1 MFVKLGIGAGTAI
14 HFATLKCRLAL
25 VGRCVL
31 MGKLIIFANMC
42 DMYISIPFNRNEA
55 ALKQV
60 AESCKEKGS
69 PDVQFF
75 VKDLID
81 AEACRATVED
91 AVAHFGGTEIFLMFR
106 LSKQVCTLYTYS
118 FSF

>member
-1 MFVKLGIGAGTAI
+1 MCIN
-14 HFATLKCRLAL
+14 
-25 VGRCVL
+25 
-31 MGKLIIFANMC
+31 GKIYHLC
-42 DMYISIPFNRNEA
+42 QYVRYVPIPFNRNEA

-91 AVAHFGGTEIFLMFR
+91 AVAHFGGTEIFSMFR
-106 LSKQVCTLYTYS
+106 LSKQVHYIHIRFHFEDLMFLS
-118 FSF
+118 ILPESL